1 MEKYYLYPIYKSWR
15 IWLVRETQIPSLLGS
30 NLCRLNF
37 HAGLTAADD
46 FKRTKFLPQVFKAK
60 LKRKSPHKSHQPVF
74 DVENA
79 AEDDW
84 DSLSIS
90 EHPWSSNLHCSKKK
104 KKKDF
109 EMHFVVC
116 NYFTV
121 QMIMQCDITFYI
133 IKRDHQFVDKENK
146 ICRVKFYLQ

>member
-1 MEKYYLYPIYKSWR
+1 MTGTHS
-15 IWLVRETQIPSLLGS
+15 
-30 NLCRLNF
+30 
-37 HAGLTAADD
+37 A
-46 FKRTKFLPQVFKAK
+46 
-60 LKRKSPHKSHQPVF
+60 
-74 DVENA
+74 
-79 AEDDW
+79 
-84 DSLSIS
+84 SLSI
-90 EHPWSSNLHCSKKK
+90 PDPLIFIVQKKK